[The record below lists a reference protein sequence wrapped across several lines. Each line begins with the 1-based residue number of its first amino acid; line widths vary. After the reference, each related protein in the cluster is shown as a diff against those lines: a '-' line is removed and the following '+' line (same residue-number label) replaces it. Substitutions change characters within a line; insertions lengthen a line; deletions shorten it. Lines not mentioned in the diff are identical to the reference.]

1 MTDARSGIHYIIIL
15 IKMDFFF
22 VEGSDKSFGV
32 AVLPRT
38 SSMSWGNLNPMTN
51 ERGKYKCSKD
61 TEPLGHYGE
70 LLERFGVMP
79 VPTVSM

>member
-1 MTDARSGIHYIIIL
+1 
-15 IKMDFFF
+15 
-22 VEGSDKSFGV
+22 
-32 AVLPRT
+32 
-38 SSMSWGNLNPMTN
+38 MTN